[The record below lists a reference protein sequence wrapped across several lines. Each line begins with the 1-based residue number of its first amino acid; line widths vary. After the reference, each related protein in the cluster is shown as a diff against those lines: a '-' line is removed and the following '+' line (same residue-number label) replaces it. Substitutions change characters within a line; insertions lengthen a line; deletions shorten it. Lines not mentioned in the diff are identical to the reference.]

1 MSFSYS
7 DFAAALKAGA
17 SISAE
22 DVLAVRRWVWPD
34 GTVSAEEAEALFEL
48 NRSAQGS
55 APEWADFFLE
65 AMTDYVV
72 NQTPPRNY
80 VEDGHAAWLIGQIE
94 QDGAPITPT
103 ELALV
108 VKVLETALNCPAS
121 LKSWALRQIESS
133 VLTGEGPTRNGPVR
147 PGVIDECEVQ
157 LLRRIV
163 FAAGGDGALVVSAD
177 EAELLWRLKDACLHA
192 DNAPGWKTLF
202 VQAVGNHLM
211 AYSSYTPLEREE
223 AARLDA
229 FVADH
234 HRSVLGFFARMGQT
248 RPSAVRAALSRRSPQ
263 IDRDAAIAAANAV
276 TPAEEQWLQAHI
288 DADGARDPYEE
299 ALLAFVA
306 EN

>member
-34 GTVSAEEAEALFEL
+34 GSVSAEEAEALFEL
-48 NRSAQGS
+48 NRSAGDS
-55 APEWADFFLE
+55 APEWADFFIE

-72 NQTPPRNY
+72 NQTPPRGY

-94 QDGAPITPT
+94 RDGAPITAT

-108 VKVLETALNCPAS
+108 VKVLEAAVNAPAS
-121 LKSWALRQIESS
+121 LKAWALGQIERS
-133 VLTGEGPTRNGPVR
+133 VLADGRVGEQ
-147 PGVIDECEVQ
+147 EAA

-163 FAAGGDGALVVSAD
+163 FAAAGGGALTVSAE
-177 EAELLWRLKDACLHA
+177 EAETLWRIKDACVHA

-211 AYSSYTPLEREE
+211 AYSSYTPLERNE

-234 HRSVLGFFARMGQT
+234 HRSVLGFFARMG
-248 RPSAVRAALSRRSPQ
+248 RSDPSEVRAALAKKSHG
-263 IDRDAAIAAANAV
+263 DHDAAVAAASAV
-276 TPAEEQWLQAHI
+276 TAAEEQWLQTHI

-299 ALLAFVA
+299 ALLAFIV

>member
-34 GTVSAEEAEALFEL
+34 GSVSAAEAEALFEL
-48 NRSAQGS
+48 NRSAKAS
-55 APEWADFFLE
+55 APEWAEFFIE

-72 NQTPPRNY
+72 NQTPPRGY
-80 VEDGHAAWLIGQIE
+80 VEDGHAAWLIGE
-94 QDGAPITPT
+94 VERDGAPITAT

-108 VKVLETALNCPAS
+108 VKVLEAALNAPAS
-121 LKSWALRQIESS
+121 LKAWALARIEQS
-133 VLTGEGPTRNGPVR
+133 VLADGRVGE
-147 PGVIDECEVQ
+147 EEAA

-163 FAAGGDGALVVSAD
+163 FAAAGGGALTVSAD
-177 EAELLWRLKDACLHA
+177 EAETLWRIKDACVAA

-211 AYSSYTPLEREE
+211 AYSSYTPLERGE

-229 FVADH
+229 FVGDH
-234 HRSVLGFFARMGQT
+234 QRSVLGFFARMG
-248 RPSAVRAALSRRSPQ
+248 SANRSTVRAAIARAP
-263 IDRDAAIAAANAV
+263 DADHDAAVAAANAV
-276 TPAEEQWLQAHI
+276 TPNEERWLQAHI

-299 ALLAFVA
+299 ALLAFIA
-306 EN
+306 EA